1 MHRTREFYTQANPP
15 HYVRM
20 GRVLAGAVIKALSF
34 AEAEE
39 TEELAVENGAF
50 PAVIRTPSA
59 EEVAQAE
66 AFLAE
71 NPYEVVTVSE
81 GQPYPGPANYVE
93 RHYARSLLAVSKIAE
108 KNVSIPVQTA
118 RIGKAAIVG
127 MPCELFVEF
136 GRDVK
141 ARSGFEYT
149 MISTLTNAHFGYL
162 AIREAFEQGGYETT
176 ISGDTMM
183 APQTGYDLAD
193 TAVRLL
199 RKMQ

>member
-1 MHRTREFYTQANPP
+1 
-15 HYVRM
+15 
-20 GRVLAGAVIKALSF
+20 
-34 AEAEE
+34 
-39 TEELAVENGAF
+39 
-50 PAVIRTPSA
+50 
-59 EEVAQAE
+59 
-66 AFLAE
+66 
-71 NPYEVVTVSE
+71 
-81 GQPYPGPANYVE
+81 
-93 RHYARSLLAVSKIAE
+93 
-108 KNVSIPVQTA
+108 
-118 RIGKAAIVG
+118 

-176 ISGDTMM
+176 ISGSTMM